1 MKTIPNKRTTIEI
14 NAGTEGVELL
24 SYAAL
29 MKTVMQQPVQGGFST
44 EEMRKDF
51 RVLDALTDYLNA
63 EVIPLEDSD
72 FAHFKTKLKTMRWG
86 LAHKDL
92 IAFEDDINAL

>member
-14 NAGTEGVELL
+14 TANDGVELL
-24 SYAAL
+24 TYASL
-29 MKTVMQQPVQGGFST
+29 MKSVMQQRHAEGFTT

-51 RVLDALTDYLNA
+51 RVLDALVATA
-63 EVIPLEDSD
+63 ENISMEDAD